1 MINQVY
7 ICFEFIITSKIT
19 IRWGIETN
27 NLIQLIIMGI
37 IDLSLGLLVFK
48 TYIFKYE
55 LNIILIGGRMPELDL
70 DDEGELKEI
79 IISYD
84 TLFEILRNEK
94 TKDDLQKLGDSFFND
109 VVNYLN
115 DKLTELENH
124 NNQKELFE
132 NDEREKKIQQ
142 ISNIKKILRDI
153 YERRE
158 KKIMNMA
165 LNKSRFSASMI
176 DTSAL
181 LDQEKV
187 FYETLIKLFEG
198 QKSNILD
205 KLVTGVVP
213 GAVPLHFKD
222 GSEAQNVSE
231 VNEVEQS
238 SVEKSPESPQVK
250 EETSPVVEENNKIK
264 PSKLIRFLTA
274 VPQFMGTDMLE
285 YGPYD
290 EEDVSKLPIEIAEL
304 LIEKERAEEIKG
316 E

>member
-1 MINQVY
+1 
-7 ICFEFIITSKIT
+7 
-19 IRWGIETN
+19 
-27 NLIQLIIMGI
+27 
-37 IDLSLGLLVFK
+37 LVFK

-55 LNIILIGGRMPELDL
+55 LNIVLVGGRMPELDQ
-70 DDEGELKEI
+70 DNETKLKEI
-79 IISYD
+79 VISYD

-94 TKDDLQKLGDSFFND
+94 TKEDLQKLGDSFFND

-115 DKLTELENH
+115 DKQTELDNH
-124 NNQKELFE
+124 NSQKELFE

-142 ISNIKKILRDI
+142 LSNIKKILKDI

-187 FYETLIKLFEG
+187 FYETLIKLFDG
-198 QKSNILD
+198 QRSNILNQ
-205 KLVTGVVP
+205 LITGVVP

-222 GSEAQNVSE
+222 RSDSSSEINDTSE
-231 VNEVEQS
+231 SEPKTIETNEMEDKQDS
-238 SVEKSPESPQVK
+238 KDVK
-250 EETSPVVEENNKIK
+250 ESSTDEISNEPK

-274 VPQFMGTDMLE
+274 VPKFMGTDILE

-290 EEDVSKLPIEIAEL
+290 EEDVSKLPNEIADL
-304 LIEKERAEEIKG
+304 LIEKERAEEIK
-316 E
+316 EN